1 MAQVEKPMQDSS
13 SDTESEDPAQAVAAP
28 KKPARRKTPMTLI
41 NFWLDAAL
49 LLSVVFL
56 VWVSVMMVVVFPDPT
71 TADGWKLWGLTF
83 DQWRDAQFSSLCVSA
98 LLALEH
104 LVLHWN
110 WVCGVIAT
118 KILRVK
124 NRPDEG
130 IQAVYGVA
138 TFIGIALVVLATI
151 IAAILTVERPPT
163 TG

>member
-1 MAQVEKPMQDSS
+1 MQDFSS
-13 SDTESEDPAQAVAAP
+13 LNADKSPVQTATAAQ
-28 KKPARRKTPMTLI
+28 KPSRRKMPMTLI

-56 VWVSVMMVVVFPDPT
+56 VWVSVMMYVVFPDAT
-71 TADGWKLWGLTF
+71 VADGWKLWGLSF
-83 DQWRDAQFSSLCVSA
+83 DQWRDAQFFALCVAA

-104 LVLHWN
+104 LVLHWS
-110 WVCGVIAT
+110 WVCGVITT

-138 TFIGIALVVLATI
+138 TFIGVALVILSSI

-163 TG
+163 AG